1 LTRNV
6 GGSDST
12 AGRVPMPLLILR
24 IYGPASLAIGGLAIF
39 LSLICLLIFQ
49 QIDTAQQTRI
59 LVRHNQAVLSDAYR
73 LNVLIRDAERGQ
85 RGYVV
90 TGDLVYLQPYESAIE
105 VLPPLSEHLRQL
117 VAGNPRLREQL
128 VSLLSLM
135 RQKLSE
141 LDETI
146 QLRTK
151 FGEDAARHLVAGD
164 HGRKLM
170 EEITS
175 LLDAMTEEENRGLAE
190 RNAVIDRSWTSMR
203 QSATGGSAA
212 AVLFMTIGVLIL
224 LRGAVRRHEVEWEK
238 EQQRHELARSNADL
252 EDFAYAASHDLKAPL
267 RAIAHLV
274 QWIAEDIETT
284 AGAETLDNLQLLE
297 GRVTRLQMLLDG
309 LLAYSRIGR
318 GNSVAE
324 SVDIAAMVRN
334 IIATLAPPAG
344 FVVVCEAGIPAI
356 RTNRVPIHAVLQNL
370 IGNGLKHHDR
380 AEGRVVISMR
390 RVGGAAEFRISDDG
404 PGIPQPFH
412 DRIFL
417 IFQTLESRD
426 DVESSGVGLAI
437 VMKHVKANGGQIR
450 VESAPPAR
458 GTTFIL
464 TWKETAL

>member
-1 LTRNV
+1 
-6 GGSDST
+6 
-12 AGRVPMPLLILR
+12 MPRLILR
-24 IYGPASLAIGGLAIF
+24 IYGPASFAISGLAIF
-39 LSLICLLIFQ
+39 LLLTCLLIFQ

-59 LVRHNQAVLSDAYR
+59 LVRHNQAVLSDVNQ
-73 LNVLIRDAERGQ
+73 LNLLVRDAERGQ
-85 RGYVV
+85 RGYVL
-90 TGDLVYLQPYESAIE
+90 TGNPLYLQPYESALE
-105 VLPPLSEHLRQL
+105 RLPPLSEHLRQL
-117 VAGNPRLREQL
+117 VDDNSRQREQL

-135 RQKLSE
+135 RQKFSE

-146 QLRTK
+146 QLRTQ
-151 FGEDAARHLVAGD
+151 FGEDAARRVVMNDSGL
-164 HGRKLM
+164 KFM

-175 LLDAMTEEENRGLAE
+175 RLDATMEEENRGLAE
-190 RNAVIDRSWTSMR
+190 RNAVIERSWTSMR
-203 QSATGGSAA
+203 LSATGGSAA
-212 AVLFMTIGVLIL
+212 AVLFMTVGVLIL
-224 LRGAVRRHEVEWEK
+224 LRGAVRQHEIEWEK

-267 RAIAHLV
+267 RGIAHLV
-274 QWIAEDIETT
+274 KWIAEDIETT
-284 AGAETLDNLQLLE
+284 ACAETLNNLQLLE

-324 SVDIAAMVRN
+324 NVDIAEMVRN
-334 IIATLAPPAG
+334 IITTLAPPPG
-344 FVVVCEAGIPAI
+344 FVVVCEAGMPAI
-356 RTNRVPIHAVLQNL
+356 RTNCVPIHAVLQNL
-370 IGNGLKHHDR
+370 ISNGLKHHDR
-380 AEGRVVISMR
+380 AEGRVVISMHL
-390 RVGGAAEFRISDDG
+390 VGGAAEFRISDDG